1 MPELLYPFHAA
12 NASGQFWAQQPR
24 VSRLVC
30 QPPNSGD
37 RTSTGESDRLLE
49 RTNTRM
55 IHAAPLR
62 PNKRRKGKLAYAGE
76 QIANMLQSARF
87 VWAVSQIRV
96 LIQFKERPM
105 KTRFTILTCVML
117 LLGIALLARAQM
129 ERPKPAPEL
138 KKLDYFAGTWT
149 AEGDIKPGPMGPGGK
164 FTGTNHVQWMDGTFF
179 LVTHSEFNGAMG
191 KGTETAYMGYDG
203 NDKMYTY
210 DSFNSLGE
218 ADHAKG
224 NVDGDTWTWQSET
237 RMGPQT
243 IKGRLTIK
251 VLSATAYNFKFE
263 MSPDGTTWNT
273 VLEGKDT
280 KK

>member
-1 MPELLYPFHAA
+1 M
-12 NASGQFWAQQPR
+12 
-24 VSRLVC
+24 
-30 QPPNSGD
+30 
-37 RTSTGESDRLLE
+37 
-49 RTNTRM
+49 
-55 IHAAPLR
+55 
-62 PNKRRKGKLAYAGE
+62 KRR
-76 QIANMLQSARF
+76 
-87 VWAVSQIRV
+87 
-96 LIQFKERPM
+96 
-105 KTRFTILTCVML
+105 FTTLTCMAL
-117 LLGIALLARAQM
+117 LLGVALSARVQM
-129 ERPKPAPEL
+129 EIPKPASEL

-149 AEGDIKPGPMGPGGK
+149 TEGEIKPGPMGSGGK
-164 FTGTNHVQWMDGTFF
+164 FTGTNHVQWMDGAFF
-179 LVTHSEFNGAMG
+179 LVTHSEFNGPMG
-191 KGTETAYMGYDG
+191 KGAETSYMGYDS

-210 DSFNSLGE
+210 DSFNTLGE

-237 RMGPQT
+237 RMGSQT